1 MNKTTR
7 TFATLAAAGS
17 ILAAPA
23 IALGS
28 PKADS
33 PSKSKSKS
41 GKPQSKSK
49 GCAKTSKVG
58 FSVGGTLMSFTADDP
73 LTPANE
79 SSVTLKVTSAN
90 HHARQSGDITGDTY
104 SVSAAT
110 DDAFTTKLNGY
121 ESPDAPSVG
130 DKVKVK
136 GKIAL
141 TKKRC
146 APAGTSTADRYAT
159 KADVSRVT
167 ISDRDEDVPVA
178 ASAS

>member
-17 ILAAPA
+17 LLAAPA
-23 IALGS
+23 IALSS

-33 PSKSKSKS
+33 PSNGKSKS
-41 GKPQSKSK
+41 GKPHGKSK

-58 FSVGGTLMSFTADDP
+58 FSVGGTLVSFTADDP
-73 LTPANE
+73 ATPGNQ

-104 SVSAAT
+104 TVSAAT
-110 DDAFTTKLNGY
+110 DDYTTKLNGY